1 MRLGGAVQALT
12 LISVLATPALSQTP
26 YARIRAVRF
35 WSLGDVTR
43 IVVETTSDVQYRS
56 ERAISPD
63 RIFFDLQETRPKEGQ
78 RGIESLVVADARL
91 RQIRIAETQPGIT
104 RVVLDLSGS
113 AEYSV
118 SQLRNP
124 NRLVIELRA
133 GAVPSQLPAA
143 LPAPPKVEPPPISHA
158 AASKLPAPDTHT
170 GAGTAPSSTA
180 RLPEP
185 AEATVPAVNVE
196 TAAPAAST
204 AKPVVEKAKLTGR
217 PKPERVKESV
227 AVAARRDSRGDQSL
241 IRALGLKLQRVVL
254 DPGHGGHDTGTIGR
268 GGLMEKDLV
277 LEVAKRL
284 GALIEARLG
293 SEVVYTRTDDVF
305 IPLEERTAIAIDQQ
319 ADLFLSIHANSS
331 QTRSVA
337 GPETFYLNF
346 TTDEAALDVAS
357 RENAAYGGSI
367 KDYPNLLQKIT
378 LNEKVHESREL
389 AGLIQQALH
398 VSLMR
403 GRGARNRGVK
413 KAPFVVLIGAQIP
426 SVLTEI
432 AFLSNPRDE
441 MLLKRNDY
449 RQRVAEALFK
459 GVSQY
464 ADTLSRY
471 KTASQREGTGA
482 SPSQRP

>member
-1 MRLGGAVQALT
+1 MTQGPAIQALA
-12 LISVLATPALSQTP
+12 LACLLASPAAAQDPYSRLS
-26 YARIRAVRF
+26 AVRF

-43 IVVETTSDVQYRS
+43 VAVETTQEVEYVS
-56 ERAISPD
+56 ERAVSPD
-63 RIFFDLQETRPKEGQ
+63 RIFFDLQETRPKEGK
-78 RGIESLVVADARL
+78 RGVESLLVNDVRL

-104 RVVLDLSGS
+104 RVVLDLNTA
-113 AEYSV
+113 AEFTV

-124 NRLVIELRA
+124 YRLVIELRA
-133 GAVPSQLPAA
+133 AALNPQLPPA
-143 LPAPPKVEPPPISHA
+143 LPAPPKPEAQNPRKLPQSAQSAPSPKLPPPPEA
-158 AASKLPAPDTHT
+158 AGPDVVTLAQDRT
-170 GAGTAPSSTA
+170 
-180 RLPEP
+180 
-185 AEATVPAVNVE
+185 PAVL
-196 TAAPAAST
+196 ASAP
-204 AKPVVEKAKLTGR
+204 PKAVAERTR
-217 PKPERVKESV
+217 PTERSNTERVKEPV
-227 AVAARRDSRGDQSL
+227 ALAARRDSHGDQSL

-254 DPGHGGHDTGTIGR
+254 DPGHGGHDTGTVGR

-277 LEVAKRL
+277 LDIARRL

-293 SEVVYTRTDDVF
+293 SDVLYTRTDDVF
-305 IPLEERTAIAIDQQ
+305 IALEERTALAVERE

-331 QTRSVA
+331 RTRSVA

-346 TTDEAALDVAS
+346 TTDEDALDVAS
-357 RENAAYGGSI
+357 RENATYGGSI

-389 AGLIQQALH
+389 AEVIQLSMH
-398 VSLMR
+398 TGLMR
-403 GRGARNRGVK
+403 GRGAKNRGVK

-441 MLLKRNDY
+441 ALLKRNDY
-449 RQRVAEALFK
+449 RQRVAEALFR

-471 KTASQREGTGA
+471 KSASQREIVHPTPV
-482 SPSQRP
+482 SVPQRP

>member
-1 MRLGGAVQALT
+1 
-12 LISVLATPALSQTP
+12 
-26 YARIRAVRF
+26 
-35 WSLGDVTR
+35 
-43 IVVETTSDVQYRS
+43 VEFRS

-63 RIFFDLQETRPKEGQ
+63 RIFFDLQETRPKEGK
-78 RGIESLVVADARL
+78 RGVESLLVNDARL
-91 RQIRIAETQPGIT
+91 KQIRIAETQPGVT
-104 RVVLDLSGS
+104 RVVLDLNGNT
-113 AEYSV
+113 EYKV

-133 GAVPSQLPAA
+133 AAIAPQLPPSMPTPSQPPGPHAIQAETATRPRLSPGSEPRAGVTA
-143 LPAPPKVEPPPISHA
+143 VASPPAPVPERTTV
-158 AASKLPAPDTHT
+158 SKTAVSEAPAGLSPAP
-170 GAGTAPSSTA
+170 
-180 RLPEP
+180 
-185 AEATVPAVNVE
+185 VKPAV
-196 TAAPAAST
+196 
-204 AKPVVEKAKLTGR
+204 EKVKLAER

-227 AVAARRDSRGDQSL
+227 ALAARRDSRGDQSL
-241 IRALGLKLQRVVL
+241 IRALGLKLQRVVI
-254 DPGHGGHDTGTIGR
+254 DAGHGGHDTGTIGR
-268 GGLMEKDLV
+268 GGMMEKDLV
-277 LEVAKRL
+277 LDVAKRL

-293 SEVVYTRTDDVF
+293 SEVLYTRTDDVF
-305 IPLEERTAIAIDQQ
+305 IPLEERTALAVERE

-331 QTRSVA
+331 RSRTVA

-346 TTDEAALDVAS
+346 TTDQDAMDVAS
-357 RENAAYGGSI
+357 RENATYGGSI

-389 AGLIQQALH
+389 AEVIQTTLH
-398 VSLMR
+398 TGLMR
-403 GRGARNRGVK
+403 GRGAKNRGVK

-441 MLLKRNDY
+441 SLLKRNDY

-471 KTASQREGTGA
+471 KTASQREKIAPTA
-482 SPSQRP
+482 VSSSQAP